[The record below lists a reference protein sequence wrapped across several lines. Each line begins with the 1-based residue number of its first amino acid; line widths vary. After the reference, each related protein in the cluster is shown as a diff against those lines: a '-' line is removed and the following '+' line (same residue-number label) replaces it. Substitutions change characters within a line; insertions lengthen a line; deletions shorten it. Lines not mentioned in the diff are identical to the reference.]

1 MTRKGFS
8 FGYRK
13 ELPQIN
19 ITPGPGDYDLNQ
31 SFLSLEK
38 KVEKIKILSSF
49 RFPPNSS
56 PSPGPGYY
64 SLVTTSSG
72 LNLPTISKSKR
83 SKRCFYIN
91 EENPGPGV
99 YDLSYDLLKKMKG
112 LPKNENQLK
121 YQKYEHDGSA
131 VSRNGNEIMHV
142 EDHMNK
148 IILEGN
154 YEKDEKYLKSGIT
167 TYKSKKNF
175 KNFENNSNFKNNDKN
190 GNGFLSI
197 SNQDDV
203 NVFVSP
209 GPGHYETP
217 DNLFKQNSVL
227 KLIKPKTKF
236 KIPGFIPASETPS
249 PNYYS
254 KTDSSF
260 VGPKYSFGQRGLHKS
275 SKP

>member
-13 ELPQIN
+13 ELPQID

-56 PSPGPGYY
+56 PSPGPGSY
-64 SLVTTSSG
+64 SLGTPSSG
-72 LNLPTISKSKR
+72 VNLPTISKSKR
-83 SKRCFYIN
+83 SKRCFFTN

-99 YDLSYDLLKKMKG
+99 YELSSNLLKKMKG
-112 LPKNENQLK
+112 LQKNEAQQN
-121 YQKYEHDGSA
+121 YKYEQDGISY
-131 VSRNGNEIMHV
+131 SRNGT
-142 EDHMNK
+142 DR
-148 IILEGN
+148 L
-154 YEKDEKYLKSGIT
+154 YEKTNIDEEQYLKNGMNT
-167 TYKSKKNF
+167 WKEKNRNSKY
-175 KNFENNSNFKNNDKN
+175 SNYTNNDNN
-190 GNGFLSI
+190 GNKFHSI
-197 SNQDDV
+197 SNED
-203 NVFVSP
+203 NNNAFVSP
-209 GPGHYETP
+209 GPGHYEIP

-236 KIPGFIPASETPS
+236 KIPAFIPASETPS

-275 SKP
+275 SKIFIK